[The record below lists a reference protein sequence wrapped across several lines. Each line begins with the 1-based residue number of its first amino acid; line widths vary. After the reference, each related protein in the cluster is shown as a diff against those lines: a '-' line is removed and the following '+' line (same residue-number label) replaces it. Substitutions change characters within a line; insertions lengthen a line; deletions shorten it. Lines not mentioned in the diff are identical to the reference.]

1 MPSCLSH
8 LECARCHAQHDANV
22 LQQRCECGGTLQAR
36 YDLSALDLTEIRAR
50 PSGMWRYEELLP
62 LRSEPVSLGEA
73 QTPLLFLQRLSE
85 RWGVEAWLKDDGL
98 LPSGTFKARGAAVAV
113 SRAREL
119 GATSIAMPTA
129 GNAGAAWALYAARA
143 GMELTVVMS
152 RTAPAS
158 QQAEVTAA
166 GAELELVDGSIAD
179 AGTRAKQI
187 AADTGAFFAGTLSE
201 PYRLEGKKT
210 AWLELFD
217 QCGDESAM
225 RLPRTLV
232 IPVGGGV
239 AALAAAKAAE
249 EVTALGWASGEAPV
263 LVGVQAQDCAPI
275 VKAFEEG
282 RDDVPAWEHPTST
295 IAAGLRVPAPAEGA
309 LVLDRVRASGGTML
323 AVAERDLRLS
333 VRHLAATEGIFA
345 CPEGAAT
352 VAAADR
358 LARNGELEGPVVL
371 YNTGSGI
378 KYVDVL

>member
-1 MPSCLSH
+1 MSSRLTH
-8 LECARCHAQHDANV
+8 LECARCAAEHAADV
-22 LQQRCECGGTLQAR
+22 LQQRCPCGGTLQAR
-36 YDLSALDLTEIRAR
+36 YDLAPLSLGDVRAR
-50 PSGMWRYEELLP
+50 PSGMWRYAELLP
-62 LRSEPVSLGEA
+62 LRSEPVSLGEP
-73 QTPLLFLQRLSE
+73 QTPLLFLERMSE

-113 SRAREL
+113 SRAKEL
-119 GATSIAMPTA
+119 GVSAVVMPTA

-143 GMELTVVMS
+143 GLELTVVMS

-158 QQAEVTAA
+158 QKAEVTAA
-166 GAELELVDGSIAD
+166 GAELEEVDGSIAD
-179 AGTRAKQI
+179 AGARAKEI
-187 AADTGAFFAGTLSE
+187 AAETGAFFAGTLSE

-217 QCGDESAM
+217 QCGDDTKM
-225 RLPRTLV
+225 RVPRTLV

-239 AALAAAKAAE
+239 AAIAAAKAAA
-249 EVTALGWASGEAPV
+249 EVTALGWADEDPPV
-263 LVGVQAQDCAPI
+263 LVGVQAEDCAPV

-282 RDDVPAWEHPTST
+282 RDDVPAWERPTTT
-295 IAAGLRVPAPAEGA
+295 IAAGLRVPAPAEGS
-309 LVLDRVRASGGTML
+309 LVLERVRASKGTML

-333 VRHLAATEGIFA
+333 VRHLAATEGIFV

-358 LARNGELEGPVVL
+358 LARSGELEGPVVL

-378 KYVDVL
+378 KYIDVL

>member
-1 MPSCLSH
+1 
-8 LECARCHAQHDANV
+8 
-22 LQQRCECGGTLQAR
+22 
-36 YDLSALDLTEIRAR
+36 
-50 PSGMWRYEELLP
+50 MWRYEELLP
-62 LRSEPVSLGEA
+62 LRSQPVSLGEP
-73 QTPLLFLQRLSE
+73 QTPLLFLARLSE
-85 RWGVEAWLKDDGL
+85 RWGVEVWLKDDGL

-119 GATSIAMPTA
+119 GATAIAMPTA

-143 GMELTVVMS
+143 GMEITVVMS
-152 RTAPAS
+152 RTAPVS
-158 QQAEVTAA
+158 QQAEVTVA

-179 AGTRAKQI
+179 AGRRAKEI
-187 AADTGAFFAGTLSE
+187 ASETGAFFAGTFFE

-217 QCGDESAM
+217 QCGDEASM

-239 AALAAAKAAE
+239 AAVAAAKAAQ
-249 EVTALGWASGEAPV
+249 EVTALGWATGDAPV
-263 LVGVQAQDCAPI
+263 LVGVQAEDCAPV
-275 VKAFEEG
+275 VKAFEAGLDEVEPWG
-282 RDDVPAWEHPTST
+282 KPTTT

-323 AVAERDLRLS
+323 AVAERDLHLS

-358 LARNGELEGPVVL
+358 LARKGELEGPVVL

>member
-1 MPSCLSH
+1 L
-8 LECARCHAQHDANV
+8 
-22 LQQRCECGGTLQAR
+22 
-36 YDLSALDLTEIRAR
+36 I
-50 PSGMWRYEELLP
+50 
-62 LRSEPVSLGEA
+62 
-73 QTPLLFLQRLSE
+73 FLQRLSE
-85 RWGVEAWLKDDGL
+85 RWGVEAWMKDDGL

-129 GNAGAAWALYAARA
+129 GNAGAAWALYCARA
-143 GMELTVVMS
+143 DLPLTVVMS

-179 AGTRAKQI
+179 AGTRAKEI
-187 AADTGAFFAGTLSE
+187 AAETGAFFAGTLSE

-217 QCGDESAM
+217 QCGDDEAM
-225 RLPRTLV
+225 RVPRTLV

-249 EVTALGWASGEAPV
+249 EIAALGWAKEEPPV
-263 LVGVQAQDCAPI
+263 LVGVQAQDCAPV
-275 VKAFEEG
+275 VKAFDEG
-282 RDDVPAWEHPTST
+282 REDVRAWERPTTT

-309 LVLDRVRASGGTML
+309 LVLDRIRSSKGTML

-358 LARNGELEGPVVL
+358 LARKGNLEGPVVL

-378 KYVDVL
+378 KYIDAL

>member
-1 MPSCLSH
+1 M
-8 LECARCHAQHDANV
+8 
-22 LQQRCECGGTLQAR
+22 QAR
-36 YDLSALDLTEIRAR
+36 YDLASIDLSEVRGR
-50 PSGMWRYEELLP
+50 PAGMWRYEELLP
-62 LRSEPVSLGEA
+62 LSSEPVSLGEA
-73 QTPLLFLQRLSE
+73 QTPLVFLQRLSE
-85 RWGVEAWLKDDGL
+85 RWGVEAWLKDDGI

-119 GATSIAMPTA
+119 GASTIVMPTA

-143 GMELTVVMS
+143 GLALTVVMS
-152 RTAPAS
+152 RTAPGS
-158 QQAEVTAA
+158 QQAEVTVA

-179 AGTRAKQI
+179 AGERAKQV

-217 QCGDESAM
+217 QCGNDGLM
-225 RLPRTLV
+225 RIPRTLV

-249 EVTALGWASGEAPV
+249 EVSALGWTSDQTPV
-263 LVGVQAQDCAPI
+263 LVGVQAEDCAPI
-275 VKAFEEG
+275 VRAFEEG
-282 RDDVPAWEHPTST
+282 RDDVPAWEPLPKT
-295 IAAGLRVPAPAEGA
+295 IAAGLRVPAPAEGD
-309 LVLDRVRASGGTML
+309 LVLQRVRASGGSML
-323 AVAERDLRLS
+323 AVADRDLRLS
-333 VRHLAATEGIFA
+333 VAHLAATEGIFV

-358 LARNGELEGPVVL
+358 LARKGELEGPVVL

-378 KYVDVL
+378 KYIDAL